1 MLVEN
6 IELVTQPTQSSCVHA
21 CLSMVTGIPVQIIL
35 EQLSE
40 PNPPNEYIPWLVR
53 NNILP
58 TFERNFLF
66 GNLYLVD
73 IASLN
78 YLGTLHMVVV
88 DVRCDKQEDIKV
100 FDPQEGNDK
109 VYLERGSLLEMGNW
123 ATCVRLL
130 DCGGSFEVGEYC

>member
-6 IELVTQPTQSSCVHA
+6 IELITQPTQSSCVHA

-40 PNPPNEYIPWLVR
+40 PNPPNAYIPWLVR

-66 GNLYLVD
+66 GNLCLVD

-88 DVRCDKQEDIKV
+88 DARCDKQEDIKV

-109 VYLERGSLLEMGNW
+109 VYLERDSLLEM
-123 ATCVRLL
+123 
-130 DCGGSFEVGEYC
+130 GSFEVGEYC